1 MINLEQAKL
10 DLQQK
15 TYATIQEETA
25 WTWASRACVSY
36 QNCVAAQ
43 FPAKLICWSLGE
55 EYYHEAIE
63 HAALNSSNPGLVQ
76 QVRDAV
82 HQYQE
87 QASNSMGANPP
98 VDVV

>member
-1 MINLEQAKL
+1 MLDLEKARQ

-15 TYATIQEETA
+15 SYAQIQEETA
-25 WTWASRACVSY
+25 WTWASRACASY
-36 QNCVAAQ
+36 ENCVKEK
-43 FPAKLICWSLGE
+43 FPMKLICWSLGE

-76 QVRDAV
+76 DIRNAV
-82 HQYQE
+82 HPFQE
-87 QASNSMGANPP
+87 KASDSMGASPP